1 MGRIG
6 ADGGAKGLRCVY
18 GGCVDA
24 GGEKPSAARVLAAG
38 SGMLLRSAGTYL
50 LLLGAQLRGH
60 AAAGPGGPC

>member
-1 MGRIG
+1 M
-6 ADGGAKGLRCVY
+6 
-18 GGCVDA
+18 DA